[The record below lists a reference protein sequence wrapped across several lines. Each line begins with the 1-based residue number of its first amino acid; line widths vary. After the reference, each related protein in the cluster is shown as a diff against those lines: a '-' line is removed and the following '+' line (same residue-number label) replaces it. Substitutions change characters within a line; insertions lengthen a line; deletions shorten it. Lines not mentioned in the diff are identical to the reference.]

1 MQIAFIFVVS
11 HFAAGFSGSLTEGV
25 GGGGMASQGWKINIF
40 VCLFLIIVNKPK
52 FFAGIV
58 LQQCTCCLQSNTPEE
73 NKI

>member
-1 MQIAFIFVVS
+1 
-11 HFAAGFSGSLTEGV
+11 
-25 GGGGMASQGWKINIF
+25 MASQGWKINIF